1 MNKERLTF
9 LIDKINSG
17 TASDQELVEYSVL
30 LNQLTSGQKDWDAE
44 HLGSEEDLK
53 AELFQRIEAG
63 MAKRKVRNL
72 NLWLSI
78 AAATLVFITAG
89 VYVLFLNKAP
99 RQHIAINKLRK
110 QDVAPGGNKAT
121 ITLANGNVITLNG
134 TPNGKLASQGNTSIN
149 KTADG
154 LVNYASSKGNSLAQ
168 NMVYNTAAT
177 PRGGRYQLILSDGT
191 KVWLNA
197 ASSIKF
203 PVEFLGNER
212 NVEITG
218 EVYFEV
224 AHNERKP
231 FRVTTNGQTV
241 EVLGTHFNINAY
253 SDEDAVKTTLLEG
266 RVKVTA
272 AGASS
277 IIKPGEQARFKQG
290 AISVAEVDADEAV
303 AWKNGFFYFKDDNIR
318 GVMKELARWYDVD
331 IKYEGVLPSRE
342 FSGEIPRNVNASQI
356 LDILTFKKIHYQ
368 IDGKTIII
376 KP

>member
-1 MNKERLTF
+1 MNKERLSF

-17 TASDQELVEYSVL
+17 TASDQELIEYSAL
-30 LNQLTSGQKDWDAE
+30 LNQLTSGGPDWDVE
-44 HLGSEEDLK
+44 HLGPEEDLK

-72 NLWLSI
+72 NLWFSI
-78 AAATLVFITAG
+78 AATTLVFITAG

-99 RQHIAINKLRK
+99 RQPIAVNKSRK
-110 QDVAPGGNKAT
+110 HDVAPGGNKAT

-134 TPNGKLASQGNTSIN
+134 TPNGTLASQGNTSIN

-154 LVNYASSKGNSLAQ
+154 LVNYASSKGNSPAP

-177 PRGGRYQLILSDGT
+177 PRGGQYQFILSDGT

-224 AHNERKP
+224 AHNERKL

-272 AGASS
+272 AGASN

>member
-1 MNKERLTF
+1 MNKERLNF

-17 TASDQELVEYSVL
+17 IASDRELIEYSAL
-30 LNQLTSGQKDWDAE
+30 LNQLTSGEKEWDAE
-44 HLGSEEDLK
+44 HLGSEEELK

-63 MAKRKVRNL
+63 MGKRNVRHM

-78 AAATLVFITAG
+78 AATILVVLTAG
-89 VYVLFLNKAP
+89 VYVVFLNKAP
-99 RQHIAINKLRK
+99 RQHVAINKPLK
-110 QDVAPGGNKAT
+110 HDVAPGGNKAT

-134 TPNGKLASQGNTSIN
+134 AKNGTLASQGNTSIN

-154 LVNYASSKGNSLAQ
+154 LINYASSKDNSSPQ

-177 PRGGRYQLILSDGT
+177 PRGGQYQLILSDGT

-197 ASSIKF
+197 ASSIRF
-203 PVEFLGNER
+203 PVEFIGNER

-224 AHNERKP
+224 AHNATKP

-253 SDEDAVKTTLLEG
+253 SDEEAVKTTLLEG
-266 RVKVTA
+266 SVKVSA
-272 AGASS
+272 SGASS
-277 IIKPGEQARFKQG
+277 IIKPGEQARFKHG

-303 AWKNGFFYFKDDNIR
+303 AWKNGFFHFKDDNIR